1 MEPTK
6 APPAASPAHWK
17 MHTAGKL
24 EFGVGIIAFEGLG
37 LGFVSKSVSGE
48 EFEES
53 KVAIFFFF
61 KNICPFFF
69 PLSLCSYRFLGQKPD
84 IYSAYLYTTSFAF
97 TYFISKPLGL
107 NPNYLFISRADI
119 FLYFINIL

>member
-53 KVAIFFFF
+53 KVAIFFFS
-61 KNICPFFF
+61 KISVLFFF
-69 PLSLCSYRFLGQKPD
+69 PSLCVAIASSAKNPIFTLLISTRRRLLLLISFLNLW
-84 IYSAYLYTTSFAF
+84 A
-97 TYFISKPLGL
+97 
-107 NPNYLFISRADI
+107 
-119 FLYFINIL
+119 